1 MTPTLDQPSPPASA
15 AFCDATVT
23 SIEEAA
29 TTLTR
34 ASWQRGVPLNRDAV
48 CWLLGRGCAAP
59 RPPAEA
65 LRPALD
71 DTTQAPPR

>member
-1 MTPTLDQPSPPASA
+1 MTPTLDDLPPPAA
-15 AFCDATVT
+15 AAPGDATVT

-48 CWLLGRGCAAP
+48 CWLLGRGSAAP
-59 RPPAEA
+59 RPPAEPVRA
-65 LRPALD
+65 GDPAESP
-71 DTTQAPPR
+71 QRH